1 MKIQY
6 STVQCS
12 AVQYSTVLYC
22 TAHYSILLYD
32 IQMELIIPVS
42 VSSFKSFRDDG
53 TRTVFAHLSTS
64 SVESPEDLRSWIPIR
79 QGIVISIES

>member
-1 MKIQY
+1 MPY
-6 STVQCS
+6 STVQYMPYS
-12 AVQYSTVLYC
+12 TVQYTSVQYSKVQYS

-42 VSSFKSFRDDG
+42 VSSFRSFRDDG

-64 SVESPEDLRSWIPIR
+64 SVESPEDLRS
-79 QGIVISIES
+79 

>member
-1 MKIQY
+1 MQY
-6 STVQCS
+6 STVQYTS
-12 AVQYSTVLYC
+12 FQYST
-22 TAHYSILLYD
+22 AHNNIVLYD

-53 TRTVFAHLSTS
+53 TRTVFAHFSTS
-64 SVESPEDLRSWIPIR
+64 SIESPEDLRSWIPIR